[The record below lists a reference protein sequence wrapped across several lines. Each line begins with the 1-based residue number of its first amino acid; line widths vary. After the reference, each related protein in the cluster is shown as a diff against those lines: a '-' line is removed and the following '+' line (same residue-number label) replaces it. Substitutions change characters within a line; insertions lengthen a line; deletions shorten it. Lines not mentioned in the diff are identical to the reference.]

1 MVKNDALLIKNIKKA
16 YGGNEV
22 LKGINLTI
30 RKGSIFSLLG
40 SNGAGKTTMVKIL
53 STLIQADSGEAFI
66 CGYDIKKNA
75 GPVRGLISVTGQ
87 YAAVDGLLT
96 ARENL
101 RMIGLLFHVK
111 NISEKV
117 EELLLQFN
125 LINAANLPVSTFS
138 GGMRRRLDI
147 AMSLIGNPDIIFLDE
162 PTTGLDPQSR
172 IEMWKVIRRMSDA
185 GVTIFLTTQYID
197 EAEQLADHI
206 AVLHQGK
213 IIAQGSSKELKSRL
227 VSSTILLGFT
237 DQSSYL
243 AARQKMH
250 DYSYMVNDDVMS
262 ISIITD
268 GSVKQLVTL
277 LENLNGVEIAFLE
290 QKQASLEDVFLTLVS
305 K

>member
-1 MVKNDALLIKNIKKA
+1 
-16 YGGNEV
+16 
-22 LKGINLTI
+22 
-30 RKGSIFSLLG
+30 
-40 SNGAGKTTMVKIL
+40 MVKIL